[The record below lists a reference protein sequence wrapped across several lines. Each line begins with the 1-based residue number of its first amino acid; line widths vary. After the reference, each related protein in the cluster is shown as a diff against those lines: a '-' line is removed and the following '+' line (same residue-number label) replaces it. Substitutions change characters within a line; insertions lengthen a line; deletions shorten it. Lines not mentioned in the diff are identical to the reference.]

1 METTAP
7 FHCRPRANPFCP
19 RQYGLHQV
27 RWTEPYPAHKTLD
40 ESDPAGADQLVLHRV
55 RMDVAKN
62 RDVQLPVCALD
73 KLLTL
78 ARSLDQTEAP
88 LEQRLHIFD
97 DDGSDQTDDV
107 SCAERSR
114 SV

>member
-1 METTAP
+1 MSV
-7 FHCRPRANPFCP
+7 
-19 RQYGLHQV
+19 HQV
-27 RWTEPYPAHKTLD
+27 RWTEPYPVHKTLD
-40 ESDPAGADQLVLHRV
+40 ESDPADADQLVLLRV
-55 RMDVAKN
+55 RMDAAKN

-73 KLLTL
+73 KLLVM

-97 DDGSDQTDDV
+97 DDGSDQSDDL